1 MKTLKLISSQF
12 LIALLALMAFS
23 CGDDDTT
30 TPTDDEME
38 ETEEMTIAE
47 FVSSSDDYSTLLAAV
62 QYAGLTDALSDE
74 DATLTVFA
82 PNNDAFDTWLDGA
95 SLEDF
100 TTDQVA
106 QVLLNHV
113 IDAELDAATVTGA
126 VPTYQ
131 STLATGASEGTNT
144 SIYINSD
151 LIINNQSEITGPDAF
166 DASNGII
173 HAVDTVIDLPTIVTF
188 ATADPTFSSLVM
200 ALTRETDYTYV
211 DLLSSNDP
219 DNDDSPFTVFAPT
232 NDAFADLL
240 TELMLTSL
248 ADIETATLTATL
260 NTHVVANANV
270 LSTDLTDGMM
280 VSTLGADLTVGL
292 DPATLTDLNDRV
304 ANIIVTDVQAVNGV
318 IHVIDTVV
326 LPELP

>member
-1 MKTLKLISSQF
+1 M
-12 LIALLALMAFS
+12 
-23 CGDDDTT
+23 
-30 TPTDDEME
+30 
-38 ETEEMTIAE
+38 
-47 FVSSSDDYSTLLAAV
+47 
-62 QYAGLTDALSDE
+62 
-74 DATLTVFA
+74 
-82 PNNDAFDTWLDGA
+82 
-95 SLEDF
+95 
-100 TTDQVA
+100 
-106 QVLLNHV
+106 
-113 IDAELDAATVTGA
+113 
-126 VPTYQ
+126 
-131 STLATGASEGTNT
+131 
-144 SIYINSD
+144 
-151 LIINNQSEITGPDAF
+151 
-166 DASNGII
+166 
-173 HAVDTVIDLPTIVTF
+173 
-188 ATADPTFSSLVM
+188 
-200 ALTRETDYTYV
+200 
-211 DLLSSNDP
+211 
-219 DNDDSPFTVFAPT
+219 FAPT